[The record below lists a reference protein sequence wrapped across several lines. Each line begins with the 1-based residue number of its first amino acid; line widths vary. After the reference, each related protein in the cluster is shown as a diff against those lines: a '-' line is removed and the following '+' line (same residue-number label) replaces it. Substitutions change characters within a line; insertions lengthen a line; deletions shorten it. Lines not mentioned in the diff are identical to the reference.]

1 MQKNIGGDS
10 FYLFISCLLTLKNP
24 TMRVR
29 WKQQQKKLNKNK
41 KWLWSFAEG
50 KFTLLSILF
59 LYLCWEFLA
68 SFLISHI
75 WVDLVCFSDLAL
87 VMYWFCESLIG
98 WRVQAHELLIPT
110 TLSFYFPLFFSF
122 SFSFFHQI
130 INSLN
135 VSKFYSNKKDK
146 KE

>member
-59 LYLCWEFLA
+59 LYLCWEFLQAFLFHKFGLIWFA
-68 SFLISHI
+68 SLTLLWLCTDFVKALLDEEFKHSCTWAPHSNNSFFFFL
-75 WVDLVCFSDLAL
+75 
-87 VMYWFCESLIG
+87 
-98 WRVQAHELLIPT
+98 
-110 TLSFYFPLFFSF
+110 

-130 INSLN
+130 INSVN
-135 VSKFYSNKKDK
+135 VSKFY
-146 KE
+146 